1 MQFILF
7 IPKRIKAGI
16 FQRSLKN
23 LGLNF
28 KRCLKIQIDA
38 KGDFSE
44 AFSFV
49 LEEIEVGIE
58 ILENHTGF
66 VSVAFKFLQVL
77 KLSSLA
83 MSILVSSATQ

>member
-1 MQFILF
+1 M
-7 IPKRIKAGI
+7 PKRI
-16 FQRSLKN
+16 
-23 LGLNF
+23 
-28 KRCLKIQIDA
+28 
-38 KGDFSE
+38 FSA
-44 AFSFV
+44 AFGFV

-83 MSILVSSATQ
+83 MSILLSSATQ